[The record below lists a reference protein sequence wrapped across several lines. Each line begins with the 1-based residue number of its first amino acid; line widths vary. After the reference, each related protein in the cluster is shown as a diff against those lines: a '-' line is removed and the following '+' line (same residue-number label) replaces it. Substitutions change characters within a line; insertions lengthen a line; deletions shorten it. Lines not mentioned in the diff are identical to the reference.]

1 MKEIDQ
7 TELNTFI
14 KNVII
19 KKFKKLRGKHAPISE
34 AVNNVYNSLK
44 IEKFYDL
51 SEQKKHFYFFIAKN
65 YSKQPK
71 LRYFLAISIANN
83 SSDLL
88 VQLSREYAV
97 QNKIKVIQ
105 YSIFPKT
112 LRIQLLLLKEIEKI
126 EDYAIFLKKLNEIRK
141 DFRSKLIKIKNLI
154 ENE

>member
-7 TELNTFI
+7 NELKILF
-14 KNVII
+14 KNEII
-19 KKFKKLRGKHAPISE
+19 KKAKKIRGKHAPISE
-34 AVNNVYNSLK
+34 GVNNIFKPLK
-44 IEKFYDL
+44 IENFYDL
-51 SEQKKHFYFFIAKN
+51 SKQEKHFYFFTAKN

-97 QNKIKVIQ
+97 QNKLKIIQ

-112 LRIQLLLLKEIEKI
+112 LRVQLLLLKEIEKI

-141 DFRSKLIKIKNLI
+141 DFRSKLIKIKN
-154 ENE
+154 